1 MIPNTQTVRLEYF
14 VDDLPIADTRHDFDF
29 QQIKSIADHYLAKL
43 KPFSEKIHQQGGY
56 VKLNISNPK
65 DIPNGFHFEITV
77 LGLNEKLN
85 SEIND
90 AGVFKL

>member
-1 MIPNTQTVRLEYF
+1 MNRKKQPIRLEYY
-14 VDDLPIADTRHDFDF
+14 VTDLPITVSKHDFDF
-29 QQIKSIADHYLAKL
+29 QQIKSIADHYLVKL
-43 KPFSEKIHQQGGY
+43 DPFSEKIHQQGGY

-65 DIPNGFHFEITV
+65 QIPNGFHFEIAV
-77 LGLNEKLN
+77 FGINEKLN